1 MKELTK
7 AAKKLFN
14 LRPTPWT
21 IFDDGFYGF
30 VKDANGISIF
40 GGEPC
45 EGRVDAT
52 DKDIVALIKTI
63 NALGEFLK
71 EE

>member
-7 AAKKLFN
+7 AAEELFSFH
-14 LRPTPWT
+14 PTPWR
-21 IFDDGFYGF
+21 IEADHLDGW
-30 VKDANGISIF
+30 VVDASDRQIF
-40 GGEPC
+40 GGEAC
-45 EGRVDAT
+45 EGYVDESCEE
-52 DKDIVALIKTI
+52 IVALIKTI